1 MCIFCLSDYCAF
13 IIIYY
18 ICTLKTQI
26 AHWIMDSIQKSSA
39 CKHLGQKK
47 NAHSGSYV
55 IECGTSD
62 AGEIQNG
69 TDAVYW
75 DIWVKSIEGI

>member
-1 MCIFCLSDYCAF
+1 MDYGQHPEIISMQAF
-13 IIIYY
+13 G
-18 ICTLKTQI
+18 
-26 AHWIMDSIQKSSA
+26 SE
-39 CKHLGQKK
+39 K

-55 IECGTSD
+55 IECGTND